1 MNIGDRVKVVG
12 MVGYHEFLGD
22 EGVIV
27 QLTELG
33 IGSDFEVEVDF
44 EEFPA
49 VPFLKSELE
58 VLLD

>member
-1 MNIGDRVKVVG
+1 MKIGDSVKVVDT
-12 MVGYHEFLGD
+12 VGSYHDFLGD

-33 IGSDFEVEVDF
+33 VGSDYEVEVDF

-49 VPFLKSELE
+49 VPFMKSELE
-58 VLLD
+58 VIQ